1 MWMGHEGVRG
11 RAQCGVFRKKEKKR
25 VCGGVV
31 VCTGEFHGLC
41 RSSYFFLFFIH

>member
-1 MWMGHEGVRG
+1 MRG
-11 RAQCGVFRKKEKKR
+11 SGGIGGAQCGIFRKKEKKR